1 MHLMNDVH
9 LHPHPDHTP
18 GSRGPV
24 VAVVAVG
31 GAVGA
36 LLRYGLSRLWRN
48 GSDSSLLW
56 HTGSAAFPWTTVVIN
71 VLGCFLM
78 GVLTVA
84 LKERF
89 TGAPRLL
96 NPLLGTGVLGGFT
109 TFSSYTDDTRRLLE
123 NGQPGTAVGS
133 MVVTVAGALAGVA
146 LGTALARLALTG
158 RGLRRDAGGSP
169 AVPSGPE
176 HPDGGV

>member
-1 MHLMNDVH
+1 MH
-9 LHPHPDHTP
+9 LHPHPDHTS
-18 GSRGPV
+18 GARWPV

-36 LLRYGLSRLWRN
+36 LLRYGASRVWPN
-48 GSDSSLLW
+48 GSDAHAVW
-56 HTGSAAFPWTTVVIN
+56 RTGEAAFPWTTLLVNAV
-71 VLGCFLM
+71 GCFLM

-109 TFSSYTDDTRRLLE
+109 TFSSYTDDVRRLFE
-123 NGQPGTAVGS
+123 NDQPATAVGYL
-133 MVVTVAGALAGVA
+133 VLTVAAALAGVV
-146 LGTALARLALTG
+146 LGVALTRAVLTPRRHGETGSG
-158 RGLRRDAGGSP
+158 RTS
-169 AVPSGPE
+169 
-176 HPDGGV
+176 